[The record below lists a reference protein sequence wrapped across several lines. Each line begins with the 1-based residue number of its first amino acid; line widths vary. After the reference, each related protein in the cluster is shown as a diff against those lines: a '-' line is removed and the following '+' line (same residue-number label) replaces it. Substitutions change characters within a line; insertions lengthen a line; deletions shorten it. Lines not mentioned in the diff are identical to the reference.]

1 MADAK
6 KSGWHKMS
14 EHPDRKQSNPAV
26 SVDVLIK
33 NKFGRYFVGG
43 YYYDTDEYECSV
55 CGTRC
60 RRSSMV
66 CPKCGIR
73 FEGTMED
80 DTEFDEEM
88 MEEEDWDEEEGM

>member
-43 YYYDTDEYECSV
+43 YYYDTDEWEADAPTNAEIL
-55 CGTRC
+55 TRLSGYSWRYC
-60 RRSSMV
+60 D
-66 CPKCGIR
+66 
-73 FEGTMED
+73 FENGN
-80 DTEFDEEM
+80 
-88 MEEEDWDEEEGM
+88 